1 MRSFSIPKELI
12 YLKLNIGENIKFYRK
27 SQDITQESLSEMLGV
42 SCQSVS
48 RWESGTCYPD
58 VELLPTIADIFNVSV
73 DKLLGV
79 DDAIEKKKVDG
90 YLLRYQAAINVG
102 KIDECI
108 AIAREGV
115 AEYPNNYTLLNKLMY
130 ALFISG
136 DDDGNIP
143 EWKENME
150 NYDTEIVAI
159 GERIIKFCPDQN
171 IRLEATSRLAFQHCE
186 MGRKA
191 MGRKLYETLPAQEYC
206 KENQMWWGLDE
217 HEELAFLHNKAKQD
231 FHYLHGSMYL
241 LANSPHLS
249 AEDKIKVIEKYF
261 ALEELICDGNSPAT
275 NWSDIRL
282 NCVLAQLYARLEKFD
297 LAYNHLRITAETA
310 IAFDERPETERYF
323 CLLLGEIVLK
333 KSDFETSDTRS
344 LAEIVRDKW
353 LADAE
358 FDTIRNTDEFKEI
371 VSILTVK

>member
-1 MRSFSIPKELI
+1 MRNFSIPKELI

-27 SQDITQESLSEMLGV
+27 SQDITQESLAEMLGV

-58 VELLPTIADIFNVSV
+58 MELLPTIADIFSVSV

-79 DDAIEKKKVDG
+79 DETIEKKKVDG
-90 YLLRYQAAINVG
+90 YLSRFQSAINVG
-102 KIDECI
+102 RIDECI
-108 AIAREGV
+108 AIAREGI

-143 EWKENME
+143 EWKENMK
-150 NYDTEIVAI
+150 NYDAEIVAL

-171 IRLEATSRLAFQHCE
+171 IRLEATARLAFQHCE

-206 KENQMWWGLDE
+206 KENQMWWSLEE
-217 HEELAFLHNKAKQD
+217 HEKLEFLHSKAKQD
-231 FHYLHGSMYL
+231 FHHLHGSMYL
-241 LANSPHLS
+241 LANFHHLS
-249 AEDKIKVIEKYF
+249 YEDRIRVIEKFF
-261 ALEELICDGNSPAT
+261 ALEELICDGNFPAT

-282 NCVLAQLYARLEKFD
+282 NCVLARLYTALGEFD
-297 LAYNHLRITAETA
+297 TAYKHLKITAEMA
-310 IAFDERPETERYF
+310 IAFDQRPETETYS
-323 CLLLGEIVLK
+323 CLLFGEVVIK
-333 KSDFETSDTRS
+333 KSDWETSDTRS

-358 FDTIRNTDEFKEI
+358 FDIIRNTDKFKEI